1 MAKAS
6 RKANKTEAKTKT
18 QTEETCP
25 IAQSVLWA
33 TQATEAATANPDAH
47 PQAMYKRTE
56 KQFAV
61 MAAALV
67 KEGANGTVPL
77 ARLVTM
83 GFNPKVRHQSFWGT
97 GKHHHGARA
106 VAQQLHGLGFTATV
120 EKGVVVENGKRSAT
134 YGITLGQI
142 KPCGRYAPTK

>member
-25 IAQSVLWA
+25 IAQSILWA
-33 TQATEAATANPDAH
+33 AQATGAATANPDAH

-56 KQFAV
+56 
-61 MAAALV
+61 
-67 KEGANGTVPL
+67 
-77 ARLVTM
+77 
-83 GFNPKVRHQSFWGT
+83 GT

-106 VAQQLHGLGFTATV
+106 IAQQLHGLGFTATV